1 MIIGTTELMFTIALW
16 SIATIA
22 YFLNAPFKLTAIA
35 FAVCMTVSAIITP
48 ADMFS
53 CILVGA
59 TLFVAYMVGL
69 RIGSIRAC
77 SPA

>member
-1 MIIGTTELMFTIALW
+1 MILGTTELLFTISLW
-16 SIATIA
+16 GIATLA
-22 YFLNAPFKLTAIA
+22 YFLSARFKLTAIA
-35 FAVCMTVSAIITP
+35 FAACMTVSAIITP

-53 CILVGA
+53 CLLVGA

-69 RIGSIRAC
+69 RMGSIRGC

>member
-1 MIIGTTELMFTIALW
+1 MILGTTELIFTISLW
-16 SIATIA
+16 GIATIA
-22 YFLNAPFKLTAIA
+22 YFLNARFKLTAIA

-53 CILVGA
+53 CLLVGA